1 MDRLHKA
8 RIKVLR
14 ERQEQQ
20 LQETTSRL
28 ERELDALISKNAE
41 AILEL
46 ERDHQRAEQEMLQVF
61 DAKKTRLR
69 RRWNIEEAIIRK
81 RLEDQTGLPY
91 GPLPIVS
98 FSAPDDEED
107 EEGRH
112 GNERE
117 FLEFEIPILKNPF
130 ASTTKE
136 S

>member
-1 MDRLHKA
+1 MDRLHEA

-20 LQETTSRL
+20 LQDTSSRL
-28 ERELDALISKNAE
+28 ERELDALISKNAD
-41 AILEL
+41 AIVEL

-61 DAKKTRLR
+61 DAKKNRLR
-69 RRWNIEEAIIRK
+69 RRWNIEEAILRK
-81 RLEDQTGLPY
+81 RLEDQSGLPY

-98 FSAPDDEED
+98 FSAPDDED
-107 EEGRH
+107 GHR

>member
-20 LQETTSRL
+20 LQETASRL

-46 ERDHQRAEQEMLQVF
+46 ERDHRRAEQEMLQVF
-61 DAKKTRLR
+61 DAKKNRLR

-81 RLEDQTGLPY
+81 RLEDQSGLPY

-98 FSAPDDEED
+98 FSAPDDED
-107 EEGRH
+107 NEEGHH

-130 ASTTKE
+130 ASTMKE